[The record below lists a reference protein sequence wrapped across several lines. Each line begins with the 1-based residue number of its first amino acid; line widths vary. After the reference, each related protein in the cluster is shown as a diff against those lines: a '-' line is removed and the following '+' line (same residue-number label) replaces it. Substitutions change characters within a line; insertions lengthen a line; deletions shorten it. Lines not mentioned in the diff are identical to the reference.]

1 MNCLDAPCF
10 ELASD
15 VVEAASFLHD
25 AQQFSCGPS
34 LHFLRCVINGLL
46 RASKYDFD
54 GTPNLSGP
62 SFQSSTLDFCVKIK
76 SMTGEII
83 EVLFS
88 EERIRRRVQDLA
100 RQITADYNDRSLVLV
115 SILRGSVFFATDL
128 ARLIELPL
136 SMDFLSISS
145 YGEDSE
151 GVVRITKDLEE
162 NIAGKDVLVI
172 EDIIDT
178 GFTLKYLLRTLGS
191 RNPKSLEVCTLLDR
205 RARRIIDMDL
215 KYIGFEIPDKF
226 VVGYGLDYRQRYR
239 NLPYIGIL
247 KP

>member
-1 MNCLDAPCF
+1 MPD
-10 ELASD
+10 D
-15 VVEAASFLHD
+15 V
-25 AQQFSCGPS
+25 
-34 LHFLRCVINGLL
+34 
-46 RASKYDFD
+46 
-54 GTPNLSGP
+54 
-62 SFQSSTLDFCVKIK
+62 
-76 SMTGEII
+76 I
-83 EVLFS
+83 EVLVS
-88 EERIRRRVQDLA
+88 ESQIKTRVAALAQEIAKDYKDRR
-100 RQITADYNDRSLVLV
+100 LVLV

-128 ARLIELPL
+128 ARLIDLSL

-172 EDIIDT
+172 EDIVDT
-178 GFTLKYLLRTLGS
+178 GFTLKYLLRTLGG

-205 RARRIIDMDL
+205 RARRIIEIDL

-239 NLPYIGIL
+239 NLPYIGVV

>member
-1 MNCLDAPCF
+1 MPD
-10 ELASD
+10 D
-15 VVEAASFLHD
+15 V
-25 AQQFSCGPS
+25 
-34 LHFLRCVINGLL
+34 
-46 RASKYDFD
+46 
-54 GTPNLSGP
+54 
-62 SFQSSTLDFCVKIK
+62 
-76 SMTGEII
+76 GEI
-83 EVLFS
+83 LFT
-88 EERIRRRVQDLA
+88 EAQIRARVKDLA
-100 RQITADYNDRSLVLV
+100 QRISNDYNGRALVLV

-128 ARLIELPL
+128 ARLIDLPL

-145 YGEDSE
+145 YGDDSE

-172 EDIIDT
+172 EDIVDT
-178 GFTLKYLLRTLGS
+178 GFTLKYLLRTLGG

-205 RARRIIDMDL
+205 RARRIIDIDL

-239 NLPYIGIL
+239 NLPYIGIV

>member
-1 MNCLDAPCF
+1 MADMADEILEF
-10 ELASD
+10 LFHEQQIRSRVGELAREITKD
-15 VVEAASFLHD
+15 
-25 AQQFSCGPS
+25 
-34 LHFLRCVINGLL
+34 
-46 RASKYDFD
+46 Y
-54 GTPNLSGP
+54 
-62 SFQSSTLDFCVKIK
+62 
-76 SMTGEII
+76 TG
-83 EVLFS
+83 
-88 EERIRRRVQDLA
+88 
-100 RQITADYNDRSLVLV
+100 RQLVLI

-128 ARLIELPL
+128 ARQIDLPL

-191 RNPKSLEVCTLLDR
+191 RNPKSLEVCALLNR
-205 RARRIIDMDL
+205 RARRIIEIGL

-239 NLPYIGIL
+239 NLPYIGVV
-247 KP
+247 KPN

>member
-1 MNCLDAPCF
+1 MPLLDA
-10 ELASD
+10 D
-15 VVEAASFLHD
+15 
-25 AQQFSCGPS
+25 
-34 LHFLRCVINGLL
+34 
-46 RASKYDFD
+46 
-54 GTPNLSGP
+54 
-62 SFQSSTLDFCVKIK
+62 
-76 SMTGEII
+76 II
-83 EVLFS
+83 EVLFT
-88 EERIRRRVQDLA
+88 EEQIRSRVSDLA
-100 RQITADYNDRSLVLV
+100 REITADYRNGKLVLV

-172 EDIIDT
+172 EDIVDT
-178 GFTLKYLLRTLGS
+178 GFTLKYLLRTLSG
-191 RNPKSLEVCTLLDR
+191 RNPRSLEVCTLLDR
-205 RARRIIDMDL
+205 RARRIIEMDL

-239 NLPYIGIL
+239 NVPYIGVV

>member
-1 MNCLDAPCF
+1 VAD
-10 ELASD
+10 
-15 VVEAASFLHD
+15 
-25 AQQFSCGPS
+25 
-34 LHFLRCVINGLL
+34 
-46 RASKYDFD
+46 
-54 GTPNLSGP
+54 
-62 SFQSSTLDFCVKIK
+62 
-76 SMTGEII
+76 
-83 EVLFS
+83 EVLEILFD
-88 EERIRRRVQDLA
+88 EQQIRARVADLA
-100 RQITADYNDRSLVLV
+100 REITKEYAGRRLVLV

-128 ARLIELPL
+128 ARQIELPL

-178 GFTLKYLLRTLGS
+178 GFTLKYLLSTLAS
-191 RNPKSLEVCTLLDR
+191 RNPKSLEVCALLDR
-205 RARRIIDMDL
+205 RARRIIEIEL

-239 NLPYIGIL
+239 NLPYIGVL
-247 KP
+247 KPD

>member
-1 MNCLDAPCF
+1 VAD
-10 ELASD
+10 
-15 VVEAASFLHD
+15 EALEILFD
-25 AQQFSCGPS
+25 EQQ
-34 LHFLRCVINGLL
+34 I
-46 RASKYDFD
+46 RA
-54 GTPNLSGP
+54 
-62 SFQSSTLDFCVKIK
+62 
-76 SMTGEII
+76 
-83 EVLFS
+83 
-88 EERIRRRVQDLA
+88 RVADLA
-100 RQITADYNDRSLVLV
+100 REITKEYAGRRLVLV

-128 ARLIELPL
+128 ARQIELPL

-178 GFTLKYLLRTLGS
+178 GFTLKYLLRTLAS
-191 RNPKSLEVCTLLDR
+191 RNPKSLEVCALLDR
-205 RARRIIDMDL
+205 RARRIIEIEL

-239 NLPYIGIL
+239 NLPYIGVL
-247 KP
+247 KPD

>member
-1 MNCLDAPCF
+1 MPD
-10 ELASD
+10 D
-15 VVEAASFLHD
+15 V
-25 AQQFSCGPS
+25 
-34 LHFLRCVINGLL
+34 
-46 RASKYDFD
+46 
-54 GTPNLSGP
+54 
-62 SFQSSTLDFCVKIK
+62 
-76 SMTGEII
+76 I

-88 EERIRRRVQDLA
+88 ESQIKTRVAALAQEIATDYKDRR
-100 RQITADYNDRSLVLV
+100 LVLV

-128 ARLIELPL
+128 ARLIDLPL

-172 EDIIDT
+172 EDIVDT
-178 GFTLKYLLRTLGS
+178 GFTLKYLLRTLGG
-191 RNPKSLEVCTLLDR
+191 RNPNPLEVCTLLDR
-205 RARRIIDMDL
+205 RARRIIEIDL

-239 NLPYIGIL
+239 NLPYIGVV

>member
-1 MNCLDAPCF
+1 
-10 ELASD
+10 
-15 VVEAASFLHD
+15 
-25 AQQFSCGPS
+25 
-34 LHFLRCVINGLL
+34 
-46 RASKYDFD
+46 
-54 GTPNLSGP
+54 
-62 SFQSSTLDFCVKIK
+62 
-76 SMTGEII
+76 MTGEII

-100 RQITADYNDRSLVLV
+100 KQITADYNDRSLVLV

-128 ARLIELPL
+128 ARLIDLPL

-178 GFTLKYLLRTLGS
+178 GFTLKYLFRTLAS

-205 RARRIIDMDL
+205 RARRIIDMEL

>member
-1 MNCLDAPCF
+1 
-10 ELASD
+10 
-15 VVEAASFLHD
+15 
-25 AQQFSCGPS
+25 
-34 LHFLRCVINGLL
+34 
-46 RASKYDFD
+46 
-54 GTPNLSGP
+54 
-62 SFQSSTLDFCVKIK
+62 
-76 SMTGEII
+76 MTGEII

-100 RQITADYNDRSLVLV
+100 RQITADYNDRNLVLV

-162 NIAGKDVLVI
+162 NIAGQDVLVI